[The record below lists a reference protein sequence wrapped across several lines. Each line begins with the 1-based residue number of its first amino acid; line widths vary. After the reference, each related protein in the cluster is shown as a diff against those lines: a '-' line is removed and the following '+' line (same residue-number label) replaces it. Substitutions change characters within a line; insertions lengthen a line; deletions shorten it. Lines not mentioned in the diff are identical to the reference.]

1 VKSTE
6 VAASMTGTDILRRDS
21 AGKAVRDLQQRLASA
36 GFVPAGD
43 DAGLFG
49 PATESAVRSF
59 QEARGIRV
67 DGVCG
72 PETWAAIVESGF
84 ALGDRLLYERSPN
97 LRGDDVSELQHRLNA
112 LGFDAGREDG
122 ILGHQTA
129 AALREFQRNTGGSVD
144 GILGPET
151 FRALA
156 RVGSLSPGSVAAVR
170 EREQLRHPRLLAE
183 HRVYV
188 AVGPEFQTLGDV
200 VGRALSVAGAQ
211 TITDLS
217 GEDDS
222 TIAARANQYEADLF
236 VGVRAGDRSGCRCHY
251 FASGQFR
258 SEAGYRVAQAIQLE
272 LEAVLGPTETDGPC
286 GRTFAILRETRMAAV
301 LCEPVGELDV
311 EAMGALVAAVADV
324 GAAITRGIQRGV
336 EEQPAESQPD

>member
-1 VKSTE
+1 
-6 VAASMTGTDILRRDS
+6 MTGTDILRRDS

-144 GILGPET
+144 GILGPELASLKIFAIDT
-151 FRALA
+151 LDAKGLFLHPSARAVTQTAAGAML
-156 RVGSLSPGSVAAVR
+156 RVGA
-170 EREQLRHPRLLAE
+170 
-183 HRVYV
+183 
-188 AVGPEFQTLGDV
+188 
-200 VGRALSVAGAQ
+200 
-211 TITDLS
+211 
-217 GEDDS
+217 
-222 TIAARANQYEADLF
+222 
-236 VGVRAGDRSGCRCHY
+236 
-251 FASGQFR
+251 
-258 SEAGYRVAQAIQLE
+258 
-272 LEAVLGPTETDGPC
+272 
-286 GRTFAILRETRMAAV
+286 
-301 LCEPVGELDV
+301 
-311 EAMGALVAAVADV
+311 
-324 GAAITRGIQRGV
+324 
-336 EEQPAESQPD
+336 PAEFELRKGKETSSELVRKIGLP